1 MDILSGIRA
10 RKSIRAYKPESVPTD
25 VLIELLRISTQAP
38 SGVNSQPWEFYI
50 VTGKVLDE
58 LKRRCVEQFR
68 SGIKLHPDIAVPEGG
83 LTGVYKGRQIQLA
96 KQVFA
101 IMGITKGD
109 QKRLDEYYE
118 LMYSFYHAPAVIV
131 IVVDK
136 MLEGGWPLIDIGVIT
151 QTIALAAQE
160 FELGTCIMRAII
172 DYPEPVRELLNVP
185 DTKKLIVGI
194 AIGYPDWDHPLNTL
208 QTERESLENILTV
221 IN

>member
-83 LTGVYKGRQIQLA
+83 LTGVYKERQIQLA

-194 AIGYPDWDHPLNTL
+194 AIGYPDWDHPLNTP

>member
-1 MDILSGIRA
+1 MDMLSGIKA
-10 RKSIRAYKPESVPTD
+10 RKSIRAYKSEPVPMD
-25 VLIELLRISTQAP
+25 VLNEILRISTQAP

-68 SGIKLHPDIAVPEGG
+68 SGIKLHPDIAVPESG
-83 LTGVYKGRQIQLA
+83 LTGVYKERQIKLA

-101 IMGITKGD
+101 IMKITKGD

-131 IVVDK
+131 IVVDNI
-136 MLEGGWPLIDIGVIT
+136 LEGGWPLIDIGVIA

-172 DYPEPVRELLNVP
+172 DYPEPVREILNVP

-208 QTERESLENILTV
+208 RTERESLENILTV

>member
-1 MDILSGIRA
+1 M
-10 RKSIRAYKPESVPTD
+10 
-25 VLIELLRISTQAP
+25 
-38 SGVNSQPWEFYI
+38 
-50 VTGKVLDE
+50 
-58 LKRRCVEQFR
+58 
-68 SGIKLHPDIAVPEGG
+68 
-83 LTGVYKGRQIQLA
+83 
-96 KQVFA
+96 
-101 IMGITKGD
+101 
-109 QKRLDEYYE
+109 DEYYE
-118 LMYSFYHAPAVIV
+118 LMYSFYNAPAVVV

-172 DYPEPVRELLNVP
+172 DYPEPVRELLNVS

-194 AIGYPDWDHPLNTL
+194 AIGYPDWDNPLNKV